1 MKVAFKAISMAAL
14 LGALFFNPLYAD
26 DNAEAFLKLDANG
39 DGFITDREALVH
51 SQLPDVFEE
60 ADENGDGKLDM
71 EEFAKL
77 EITDE

>member
-1 MKVAFKAISMAAL
+1 MKVSSRVISMAAL
-14 LGALFFNPLYAD
+14 LGVLFLNPLYAD
-26 DNAEAFLKLDANG
+26 DNAEAFSKLDADG

-51 SQLPDVFEE
+51 SELPDVFEE